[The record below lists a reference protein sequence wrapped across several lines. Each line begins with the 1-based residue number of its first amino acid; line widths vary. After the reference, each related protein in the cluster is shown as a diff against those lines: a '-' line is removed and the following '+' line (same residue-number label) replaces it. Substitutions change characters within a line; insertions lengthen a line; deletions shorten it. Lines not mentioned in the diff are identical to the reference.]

1 MSVAALVNKK
11 KLICNL
17 ERQCENQM
25 SDFER
30 NFNYSHSQEVLRSI
44 LIQLEDLAQETQ
56 SEGCS
61 DESLIKQIQLNLQL
75 KRLQARVLE
84 CIGTIYLG
92 LTLPNQ
98 SLSVLERASS
108 ILIEIQEI
116 KEQNQDLL
124 VQQESDLDEKEQI
137 SKRDQQ
143 DLKAISR
150 ILIKT
155 SYSLFLKSESKQCY
169 RYLTD
174 AHNYLKQNNLL
185 NSEEEALLNFY
196 YGNFYRFIFQDELSE
211 QCFLKCISIRE
222 KIFGQNSAIVYDAK
236 QELAKLYIE
245 SAQLNQAQQLV
256 DEVFKYKINEYGE
269 SSPCTSL
276 IYLYRASLLFVI
288 SSNVDDA
295 LKDVLKSIQ
304 INTLYIGEYNKI
316 NAECYLLLGKILA
329 KKYPSSRNYEK
340 RYYYNNPKASCQQL
354 NAPYLFQWNQY
365 KSNANDFQSSP
376 ISSSSSSYSASNFSS
391 KQSSSNS
398 LSSQDYTN
406 QNFLNLQK
414 LQFNKYVQQQF
425 KESNMTNFCSE
436 SANSFFLNGQSQ
448 INEEI
453 ELFQIYFNKALHI
466 LKTLFGEYNGCVG
479 IAYNA
484 IGKVHM
490 TLKQYEK
497 ALNCFNTSI
506 DIFKAQKEAQDQIN
520 NNSSDD
526 FNFCYYFAVKY
537 AADCNMKLGRLKT
550 AHSLYQQILQIK
562 DLLNLIFNNEQTDED
577 LNSKQKLEYKYNQPQ
592 KQQQNQDYQH
602 QLPFTLSIMP
612 TTQSI
617 LLNSSQSMIEDEHK
631 KLFVSPIDINS
642 QQIIEL
648 LNQSKTED

>member
-1 MSVAALVNKK
+1 MSMAALVNKK

-25 SDFER
+25 ADFER

-44 LIQLEDLAQETQ
+44 LIQLEDLALQISSQ
-56 SEGCS
+56 VYSEECGF
-61 DESLIKQIQLNLQL
+61 LQIQLNLQL
-75 KRLQARVLE
+75 KRLQARVFE
-84 CIGTIYLG
+84 CIGTIYLS

-98 SLSVLERASS
+98 SLGVLERASS

-116 KEQNQDLL
+116 KEQNQDQLNK
-124 VQQESDLDEKEQI
+124 QEMGADEKELI
-137 SKRDQQ
+137 LKREQQ
-143 DLKAISR
+143 DLKAIAR
-150 ILIKT
+150 NLIKT
-155 SYSLFLKSESKQCY
+155 SYSLFLRSESKQSY

-185 NSEEEALLNFY
+185 DSEEEALLNFY

-222 KIFGQNSAIVYDAK
+222 KIFGQNYAIVYDAK

-245 SAQLNQAQQLV
+245 SAKLNQAQQLV
-256 DEVFKYKINEYGE
+256 DEVFKYKMNEYGE
-269 SSPCTSL
+269 SSPCSSL

-329 KKYPSSRNYEK
+329 KKYPSSRSYEK
-340 RYYYNNPKASCQQL
+340 KYYHNNPQANCQQL
-354 NAPYLFQWNQY
+354 NAPFMFQWNQY
-365 KSNANDFQSSP
+365 KSNTSDFQSSP
-376 ISSSSSSYSASNFSS
+376 ISSSSSSYSSSNFSS

-425 KESNMTNFCSE
+425 KESNMTNLCTDN
-436 SANSFFLNGQSQ
+436 ANNFFLNGQGQ
-448 INEEI
+448 TNQEI
-453 ELFQIYFNKALHI
+453 ELFQIYFNKSLHI
-466 LKTLFGEYNGCVG
+466 LKTLFGEYNGCIG

-490 TLKQYEK
+490 SLKQYEK
-497 ALNCFNTSI
+497 ALNCFNASLE
-506 DIFKAQKEAQDQIN
+506 IFNAQNEAQDQIN

-550 AHSLYQQILQIK
+550 AHGLYQQILQIK
-562 DLLNLIFNNEQTDED
+562 DNLNLIFNNEQTDED
-577 LNSKQKLEYKYNQPQ
+577 LNSKQKYNQAQ
-592 KQQQNQDYQH
+592 KYQHQDQQH

-617 LLNSSQSMIEDEHK
+617 ILNSSQSTIEDEHK

-642 QQIIEL
+642 QQIIQL

>member
-1 MSVAALVNKK
+1 MAAFVNKK
-11 KLICNL
+11 KLISNL
-17 ERQCENQM
+17 ERQCESQM
-25 SDFER
+25 TDFER

-44 LIQLEDLAQETQ
+44 LIQLEDLTLEIS
-56 SEGCS
+56 SEEHTEVFRIS
-61 DESLIKQIQLNLQL
+61 QIQLNLQL
-75 KRLQARVLE
+75 KRLQARVFE
-84 CIGTIYLG
+84 CIGTIYLS

-98 SLSVLERASS
+98 SLSVLERASN
-108 ILIEIQEI
+108 IMIEIQEI
-116 KEQNQDLL
+116 KEQNQDQLNK
-124 VQQESDLDEKEQI
+124 QEMDADEKVQI
-137 SKRDQQ
+137 SKREQQ
-143 DLKAISR
+143 DLKIIAR

-155 SYSLFLKSESKQCY
+155 SYSLFLKSESKQSY

-174 AHNYLKQNNLL
+174 AHSYIKQNNLL
-185 NSEEEALLNFY
+185 DSEEEALLNYY

-211 QCFLKCISIRE
+211 RCFLKCISIRE
-222 KIFGQNSAIVYDAK
+222 KIFGQNSATVYDAK

-269 SSPCTSL
+269 SCPCTSL

-329 KKYPSSRNYEK
+329 KKYPSSRNFEK
-340 RYYYNNPKASCQQL
+340 KYYYSNPQANCQQL
-354 NAPYLFQWNQY
+354 NAPFAFQWNQY

-376 ISSSSSSYSASNFSS
+376 ISSSSSSYSSSNFSS

-425 KESNMTNFCSE
+425 KDSNMTNFCSE
-436 SANSFFLNGQSQ
+436 SANNFFLSGQGQ
-448 INEEI
+448 TNEEI

-466 LKTLFGEYNGCVG
+466 LKTLFGEYNGCIG

-490 TLKQYEK
+490 SLKQYEK
-497 ALNCFNTSI
+497 ALNCFNASI
-506 DIFKAQKEAQDQIN
+506 EIFKAQKDAQDQIN
-520 NNSSDD
+520 NNNSNE
-526 FNFCYYFAVKY
+526 FNFFYYFAVKY

-550 AHSLYQQILQIK
+550 AHSLYQLILQIK
-562 DLLNLIFNNEQTDED
+562 DTLNLIFNHEQADND
-577 LNSKQKLEYKYNQPQ
+577 LNEKQQLEQKYNQAQ
-592 KQQQNQDYQH
+592 KQQDQQPQ
-602 QLPFTLSIMP
+602 QIPFTLSIMP

-617 LLNSSQSMIEDEHK
+617 LLNSSQSIIEDEHK